1 MQSSL
6 SDKYVHRYNIEI
18 LNLFDSELQLISAKT
33 IIKNKLKEL
42 LSELK
47 KFTVQT
53 ILFLEYQKRNNRR
66 IFHSNAKLIASD
78 SDSDIDEAFKSKH
91 QSIMSTMKNYAG
103 EDWIVV
109 DMIIKHSIKIFE
121 CAQINGDNKYLIAIL
136 YKINFYF
143 KKI

>member
-47 KFTVQT
+47 SSVQT

-78 SDSDIDEAFKSKH
+78 SDIDEAFKSKH

-103 EDWIVV
+103 EDWAVV

-136 YKINFYF
+136 YRINFYF

>member
-47 KFTVQT
+47 SSVQT

-91 QSIMSTMKNYAG
+91 QIIMSTIKNYAG
-103 EDWIVV
+103 EDWVVV

-121 CAQINGDNKYLIAIL
+121 CAQITGDNKYLIAIL
-136 YKINFYF
+136 YGINFYF

>member
-1 MQSSL
+1 MQSRL

-47 KFTVQT
+47 SSVQT

-66 IFHSNAKLIASD
+66 IFHSNAKLIA

-121 CAQINGDNKYLIAIL
+121 CAQITGDNKYLIAIL
-136 YKINFYF
+136 YGINFYF

>member
-6 SDKYVHRYNIEI
+6 SDKYLHRYNIEI

-47 KFTVQT
+47 SSVQT

-66 IFHSNAKLIASD
+66 IFHSNAKLIA

>member
-47 KFTVQT
+47 SSVQT

-66 IFHSNAKLIASD
+66 IFHSNAKLIA

-121 CAQINGDNKYLIAIL
+121 CAQITGDNEYLIAIL
-136 YKINFYF
+136 YGINFYF

>member
-1 MQSSL
+1 M
-6 SDKYVHRYNIEI
+6 
-18 LNLFDSELQLISAKT
+18 
-33 IIKNKLKEL
+33 

-66 IFHSNAKLIASD
+66 IFHSNAKLIA

-121 CAQINGDNKYLIAIL
+121 CAQITGDNEYLIAIL
-136 YKINFYF
+136 YGINFYF

>member
-47 KFTVQT
+47 SSVQT

-78 SDSDIDEAFKSKH
+78 SDIDEAVKSKH

-121 CAQINGDNKYLIAIL
+121 CAQITGDNKYLIAIL
-136 YKINFYF
+136 YGINFYF

>member
-1 MQSSL
+1 MLSSL

-47 KFTVQT
+47 SSVQT

-121 CAQINGDNKYLIAIL
+121 CAQITGDNKYLIAIL
-136 YKINFYF
+136 YGINFYF

>member
-47 KFTVQT
+47 SSVQT

-78 SDSDIDEAFKSKH
+78 SDIDEAFKSKH

-103 EDWIVV
+103 EDWVVV

>member
-47 KFTVQT
+47 SSVQT

-66 IFHSNAKLIASD
+66 IFHSNAKLIA

-121 CAQINGDNKYLIAIL
+121 CAQITGDNEYLIAIL

>member
-47 KFTVQT
+47 SSVQT

-66 IFHSNAKLIASD
+66 IFHSNAKLIA

-121 CAQINGDNKYLIAIL
+121 CVQITGDNKYLIAIL
-136 YKINFYF
+136 YGINFYF

>member
-47 KFTVQT
+47 SSVQT

-66 IFHSNAKLIASD
+66 IFHSNAKLIA

-136 YKINFYF
+136 YRINFYF

>member
-18 LNLFDSELQLISAKT
+18 LNLFDSELQLISAKI

-47 KFTVQT
+47 SSVQT

-66 IFHSNAKLIASD
+66 IFHSNAKLIA

-121 CAQINGDNKYLIAIL
+121 CAQITGDNKYLIAIL
-136 YKINFYF
+136 YGINFYF

>member
-47 KFTVQT
+47 SSVQT

-78 SDSDIDEAFKSKH
+78 SDIDEAFKSKH

-103 EDWIVV
+103 EDWAVV

-121 CAQINGDNKYLIAIL
+121 CAQITGDNKYLIAIL
-136 YKINFYF
+136 YGINFYF

>member
-47 KFTVQT
+47 SSVQT

-66 IFHSNAKLIASD
+66 IFHSNAKLTA

-121 CAQINGDNKYLIAIL
+121 CAQITGDNKYLIAIL
-136 YKINFYF
+136 YGINFYF

>member
-47 KFTVQT
+47 SSVQT

-66 IFHSNAKLIASD
+66 IFHSNAKLIA